1 MLFRSPAVM
10 RVMELSRKTSNEAH
24 SFIEFIRFEELKGNV
39 LYSRI
44 EPKCD
49 VLSQVY
55 AHFQNRFPNENWII
69 YDQRRIKAAVHQKG
83 MATVLVEGQNMDQL
97 VKSVRK
103 EDEYEDLWKVFFNT
117 IAIKERYNPKCQCTH
132 LPKWYRKNMLEHE

>member
-1 MLFRSPAVM
+1 M
-10 RVMELSRKTSNEAH
+10 
-24 SFIEFIRFEELKGNV
+24 
-39 LYSRI
+39 
-44 EPKCD
+44 
-49 VLSQVY
+49 Y

-103 EDEYEDLWKVFFNT
+103 EDEYEDLWKIFFNT